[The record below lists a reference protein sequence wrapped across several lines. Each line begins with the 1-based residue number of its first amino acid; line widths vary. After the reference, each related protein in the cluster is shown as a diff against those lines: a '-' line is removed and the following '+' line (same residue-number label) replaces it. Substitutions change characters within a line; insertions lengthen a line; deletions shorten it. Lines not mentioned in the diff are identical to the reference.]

1 MRHMLS
7 IVNNTLAVKTPMKIV
22 LDITLTKTNDIL
34 RRGATI
40 RLHFSIAG
48 ATKLDENPHIVQS
61 SITLSLQ
68 ARRGFHQKIR

>member
-40 RLHFSIAG
+40 RPHFSTAG
-48 ATKLDENPHIVQS
+48 ATKLDE
-61 SITLSLQ
+61 ITTSHCSQ
-68 ARRGFHQKIR
+68 